1 MKYSTEIPKAEID
14 ENGFAKNR
22 GWIKTYMSRNDP
34 PYEYFGATMELL
46 YKGVSV
52 GQYSYIDAPE
62 IPDNDDIAVVRS
74 DDGKQWLYVPDHR
87 GKTVYDIHNR
97 ASCTVDYLGEIKT
110 GFTLLAPST
119 QFDKWDGKKWV
130 TDNQAM
136 KADQINTANQTKLHL
151 IDEAETKITLL
162 ERKVRLG
169 MATNSEKTAL
179 RAWEMY
185 NVKLN
190 DIDTDSAP
198 DIDWPKKPE

>member
-1 MKYSTEIPKAEID
+1 MKYSVDIKTTEIG

-22 GWIKTYMSRNDP
+22 GWIKTFICMKDAP
-34 PYEYFGATMELL
+34 HEYIGATMEFLHDGL
-46 YKGVSV
+46 SV
-52 GQYSYIDAPE
+52 GECSYTDAPE
-62 IPDNDDIAVVRS
+62 IPNNDEIAIIRS
-74 DDGKQWLYVPDHR
+74 LDGKQWLYVPDHR
-87 GKTVYDIHNR
+87 GKTVYDTNNR
-97 ASCTVDYLGEIKT
+97 ASYPVDYLGVIKT
-110 GFTLLAPST
+110 GFTLLAPVT
-119 QFDKWDGKKWV
+119 KFDKWDGKKWV

-185 NVKLN
+185 SVKLN
-190 DIDTDSAP
+190 DIDTATAP
-198 DIDWPKKPE
+198 EIDWPKKPE